1 MDNLNQTSMVLTVT
15 DFQFFSLIISVIAI
29 ISITIIIFA
38 RKRALFFYI
47 SMLIAW
53 IPGIVFYVGTLY
65 YYDTFYNFFGI
76 PAITVSAMLRTY
88 QYFLF
93 GLWYT
98 FEAIDIIIEKI
109 KYLIVSYRLK
119 KAIKNLTERM
129 GQEEDNG
136 NS

>member
-1 MDNLNQTSMVLTVT
+1 
-15 DFQFFSLIISVIAI
+15 
-29 ISITIIIFA
+29 
-38 RKRALFFYI
+38 
-47 SMLIAW
+47 MLIAW